1 MEQPKWTQWMLPE
14 LMCLSDNKEHHRNEI
29 IESAAEYLHLPEE
42 LKSEMINSN
51 EARYVNRAG
60 WALTYLKQ
68 SGLIDSTKRAYFKI
82 TDLGKKLLTKKPKE
96 LKKEDLKQYKG
107 YQEFVTRNR
116 KTEKQDVELKYD
128 LIDDDAIS
136 PIENLKN
143 SYEMYRQSVCDDMLD
158 ILKKCDDR
166 FFERICV
173 KLITAMGYGDGQT
186 TPRSHDGGIDGI
198 INQDKL
204 GLDKIYIQAKR
215 YNNHKV
221 SRPEVNKFVGA
232 VDMNG
237 AKKGI
242 FVTTDSFVSTVANV
256 SSNSGIRI
264 IFIDGQQLVRLMYD
278 YNVGVTAEDSFVIKK
293 IDADYFE

>member
-1 MEQPKWTQWMLPE
+1 MLPE
-14 LMCLSDNKEHHRNEI
+14 LVFLRDRKEHHRNEI
-29 IESAAEYLHLPEE
+29 IESVSKVLHLTEE
-42 LKSEMINSN
+42 LKSEMISSN
-51 EARYVNRAG
+51 EARYTNRAG

-68 SGLIDSTKRAYFKI
+68 SGLIESPKRAYFKI
-82 TDLGKKLLTKKPKE
+82 TNLGMKQLAKKPAE
-96 LKKEDLKQYKG
+96 LTENDLKQYKG
-107 YQEFVTRNR
+107 YQDFVARN
-116 KTEKQDVELKYD
+116 KSIKKQETGQKNDSN
-128 LIDDDAIS
+128 DDSVS

-166 FFERICV
+166 FFERLCV
-173 KLITAMGYGDGQT
+173 KLITAMGYGDGET

-221 SRPEVNKFVGA
+221 TRPEVDKFVGA
-232 VDMNG
+232 VSIHG
-237 AKKGI
+237 AKRGI
-242 FVTTDSFVSTVANV
+242 FITTDSFVSSIANV
-256 SSNSGIRI
+256 SANSELRI
-264 IFIDGQQLVRLMYD
+264 VFIDGQQLVKLMYD
-278 YNVGVTAEDSFVIKK
+278 YNVGVTSEDSFIIKK